1 MPFCQVIKGD
11 DKPCRN
17 YARKGLTCCHSHR
30 ALENVEYVP
39 PKPEPILL
47 KVKLL
52 PREPGKNVFAK
63 AYYPLAMVKKW
74 ETVFGKEVAK
84 LLVG

>member
-1 MPFCQVIKGD
+1 MPFCQVIKGN

-39 PKPEPILL
+39 P
-47 KVKLL
+47 
-52 PREPGKNVFAK
+52 EPGKNVFAK
-63 AYYPLAMVKKW
+63 PYYPLKMIQEW
-74 ETVFGKEVAK
+74 EESFGKEIAE
-84 LLVG
+84 LLMK